1 MAMNVHKQSNLDMY
15 RRVLSFKVKL
25 VPLSFIARRNTLQ
38 KFSDG
43 PPSNE
48 KPKTPNI
55 STISKKMEVV
65 EVHCAVRIQ

>member
-1 MAMNVHKQSNLDMY
+1 MY
-15 RRVLSFKVKL
+15 TSKAIWICTEKLSFKVKL
-25 VPLSFIARRNTLQ
+25 VPLAFIARRNPLQ

-43 PPSNE
+43 SLSSK

-65 EVHCAVRIQ
+65 KVHCAVRIH